1 MQLEILP
8 FQRLCG
14 VFCYAFA
21 ALWLRLSC
29 ALAAPLLFLWR
40 ANSTTKISRSWLRF
54 WQRLRGALATLLLRL
69 WQRLC
74 YAFAASLLRLCGVFA
89 TLLAAPLWRLCYA
102 CGAFLRRVCCAF
114 GASVAA
120 PWLRL
125 CGVFAAALL
134 RFCCAVGALL
144 ARHVGAL
151 LDDVDSLPHTIRFL
165 SKFVLRR

>member
-21 ALWLRLSC
+21 ALWLRLIC

-74 YAFAASLLRLCGVFA
+74 YAFPASLLRCWQRLCGVFA
-89 TLLAAPLWRLCYA
+89 TLVGR
-102 CGAFLRRVCCAF
+102 FLRRVCCAF
-114 GASVAA
+114 GASMAA
-120 PWLRL
+120 SLLRL

-165 SKFVLRR
+165 SKFVLRRSSSF